1 MITLISG
8 NLLQW
13 SPMTALLKR
22 NKMLIIKN
30 CSRTELM
37 MLTLT
42 LENTSNSSLLPLTSK
57 EREEKVLMEFLNI
70 NKERPMELV
79 ISP

>member
-1 MITLISG
+1 MITLISE

>member
-1 MITLISG
+1 
-8 NLLQW
+8 
-13 SPMTALLKR
+13 MTALLKR